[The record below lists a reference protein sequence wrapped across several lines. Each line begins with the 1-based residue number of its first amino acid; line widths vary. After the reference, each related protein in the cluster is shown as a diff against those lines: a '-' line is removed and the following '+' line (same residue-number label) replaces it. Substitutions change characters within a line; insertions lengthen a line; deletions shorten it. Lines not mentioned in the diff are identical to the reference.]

1 MLYCKELAVNLK
13 KLKKLT
19 TSVPLDILWNIHE
32 IEIRLREERE
42 KRGGEK
48 YLKN

>member
-1 MLYCKELAVNLK
+1 M
-13 KLKKLT
+13 KLG
-19 TSVPLDILWNIHE
+19 NIHE
-32 IEIRLREERE
+32 IEIRLREGRD